1 MVKTNDSQQKFTLPE
16 IIVEGMRNDTVF
28 RYGASLEGLGV
39 EDAQIERRL
48 REANAQRCIPP
59 MEDSEVSRIVRSVL
73 SLRSGRPMGTGV
85 NSGAT
90 HERVDANLSQ
100 TEQAARQIEACFAAN
115 DIVTLITKF
124 GRNPEGKPL
133 PNGKPVSIPACTLIN
148 RLRNADSLDE
158 VFPDYDRE
166 AGILFYINP
175 MKINGRKNEDV
186 TVFRTALV
194 EYDDISKKEQVE
206 RLLDS
211 GLPILS
217 ITDSGNKSVHALVRV
232 DADNVSSYTKKVG
245 KLHKALEKKY
255 GSACDG
261 ATKNPA
267 RLSRLA
273 GAQRKDGVQQ
283 LLYTEVNLDANLD
296 DRIDALNTVTRDLG
310 TPSCNGVA
318 EQLIRMHGACMVEG
332 VPAIRKGDEYMFGQ
346 DAIFREVIGIYP
358 DARSGF
364 RKEVMSYIDL
374 MAPKKPQADPKY
386 IRFKN
391 GVLDIETLELTS
403 NNGTHLLLNEVPHD
417 WNPEAESELV
427 DKTFGS
433 IAQGNEAVIANLWEM
448 FGLSL
453 YRGHDVSR
461 MILLQGSGANG
472 KSTLLDMLKC
482 LLGVEN
488 CFSLPIHELGEKFQ
502 LVPAMGKLAL
512 IGDDIASDF
521 VNGKACAVMKKFV
534 TGEAVN
540 DQYKGG
546 ATFQFNPYATLIYSC
561 NEIPRFA
568 DGTFGFERRIHPIPL
583 TARFAPGSDGYD
595 PRLKQKLCAEECIEY
610 AIVKAVD
617 ALRAARERMG
627 LTPNS
632 LSERMRADILRD
644 NDPAGGFITEMTK
657 QGYVFLNKSNSM
669 VYGEFEDWCAAN
681 GYEPVS
687 KSKLSAKIRTNLGL
701 QSRSSNGVRVYLP
714 IKERTPRNA

>member
-90 HERVDANLSQ
+90 HERVDANLSL

-255 GSACDG
+255 GSPCDG

-332 VPAIRKGDEYMFGQ
+332 VPAIRKGGEYMFGQ

>member
-1 MVKTNDSQQKFTLPE
+1 MAKNNDSTKDFTLPVT
-16 IIVEGMRNDTVF
+16 IHEGERNNTVF
-28 RYGASLEGLGV
+28 QYGVSLKKQRVSEAEIARMLK
-39 EDAQIERRL
+39 
-48 REANAQRCIPP
+48 EANESRCDPP
-59 MEDSEVSRIVRSVL
+59 MEASEVSQIIRNVV
-73 SLRSGRPMGTGV
+73 SLHSGHPIGTGK
-85 NSGAT
+85 SPSALT
-90 HERVDANLSQ
+90 PLDSSLPP
-100 TEQAARQIEACFAAN
+100 TEQAARQIESCFATE

-124 GRNPEGKPL
+124 GRNPEGKPI

-148 RLRNADSLDE
+148 KLRNADSLDE

-186 TVFRTALV
+186 TVFRTALI

-255 GSACDG
+255 GSPCDV

-332 VPAIRKGDEYMFGQ
+332 VPAIRKGGEYMFGQ

>member
-1 MVKTNDSQQKFTLPE
+1 MAKNNDSTKDFTLPVT
-16 IIVEGMRNDTVF
+16 IHEGERNNTVF
-28 RYGASLEGLGV
+28 QYGVSLKKQRVSEAEIARMLK
-39 EDAQIERRL
+39 
-48 REANAQRCIPP
+48 EANESRCDPP
-59 MEDSEVSRIVRSVL
+59 MEASEVSQIIRNVV
-73 SLRSGRPMGTGV
+73 SLHSGHPIGTGK
-85 NSGAT
+85 SPSALT
-90 HERVDANLSQ
+90 PLDSSLSP
-100 TEQAARQIEACFAAN
+100 TEQAARQIESCFATE

-124 GRNPEGKPL
+124 GRNPEGKPI

-148 RLRNADSLDE
+148 KLRNADSLDE

-186 TVFRTALV
+186 TVFRTALI

-255 GSACDG
+255 GSPCDV

-267 RLSRLA
+267 LLSRLA

-332 VPAIRKGDEYMFGQ
+332 VPAIRKGGEYMFGQ

>member
-482 LLGVEN
+482 LLGIEN

>member
-1 MVKTNDSQQKFTLPE
+1 MAKNNDSTKDFTLPVT
-16 IIVEGMRNDTVF
+16 IHEGERNNTVF
-28 RYGASLEGLGV
+28 QYGVSLKKQRVGEAEIARMLK
-39 EDAQIERRL
+39 
-48 REANAQRCIPP
+48 EANESRCDPP
-59 MEDSEVSRIVRSVL
+59 MEASEVSQIIRNVV
-73 SLRSGRPMGTGV
+73 SLHSGHPIGTGK
-85 NSGAT
+85 SPSALT
-90 HERVDANLSQ
+90 PLDSSLSP
-100 TEQAARQIEACFAAN
+100 TEQAARQIESCFATE

-124 GRNPEGKPL
+124 GRNPGGEPI

-186 TVFRTALV
+186 TVFRTALI

-255 GSACDG
+255 GSPCDV

-283 LLYTEVNLDANLD
+283 LLYTEVNLDADLD
-296 DRIDALNTVTRDLG
+296 DRIDALNTITRDLG

-318 EQLIRMHGACMVEG
+318 AQLIRMHGACMVEG
-332 VPAIRKGDEYMFGQ
+332 VPAIRKGGEYMFGQ

-427 DKTFGS
+427 DETFGS

-472 KSTLLDMLKC
+472 KSPLLDMLKC

-546 ATFQFNPYATLIYSC
+546 ATFQFSPYATLIYSC

-583 TARFAPGSDGYD
+583 TARFTPGSDGYD

-632 LSERMRADILRD
+632 LFERMRADILRD

-701 QSRSSNGVRVYLP
+701 QSRPISGTRVYLGGL
-714 IKERTPRNA
+714 AF

>member
-85 NSGAT
+85 NRGAT
-90 HERVDANLSQ
+90 HERIDANLSQ

-232 DADNVSSYTKKVG
+232 DADNVSSYMKKVG

-255 GSACDG
+255 GSPCDG

-332 VPAIRKGDEYMFGQ
+332 VPAIRKGGEYMFGQ

-701 QSRSSNGVRVYLP
+701 QSRPISGTRVYLP
-714 IKERTPRNA
+714 IKG

>member
-16 IIVEGMRNDTVF
+16 VIVEGMRNDTVF

-39 EDAQIERRL
+39 EDAQIKRRL

-85 NSGAT
+85 NRGAT
-90 HERVDANLSQ
+90 HERIDANLSQ

-115 DIVTLITKF
+115 DIVVLITKF

-133 PNGKPVSIPACTLIN
+133 PNGEPVSIPACTLIN

-158 VFPDYDRE
+158 VFPGYDRE

-175 MKINGRKNEDV
+175 MKINGRKNGDV
-186 TVFRTALV
+186 TAFRTALI
-194 EYDDISKKEQVE
+194 EYADISKEEQVE

-232 DADNVSSYTKKVG
+232 DAGSASSYKKKVG

-255 GSACDG
+255 GSPCDG
-261 ATKNPA
+261 ANKNPA

-273 GAQRKDGVQQ
+273 GAQRKGGVQQ
-283 LLYTEVNLDANLD
+283 LLYTEVNLDADLD
-296 DRIDALNTVTRDLG
+296 DSIDALDAIARDSE

-332 VPAIRKGDEYMFGQ
+332 VPAIRKGGEYMFGQ

-391 GVLDIETLELTS
+391 GVLDIETLELTP

-433 IAQGNEAVIANLWEM
+433 IAQGDEAVIANLWEM

-482 LLGVEN
+482 LLGVDN

-546 ATFQFNPYATLIYSC
+546 ATFQFSPYATLIYSC

-568 DGTFGFERRIHPIPL
+568 DSTFGFERRIHPIPL
-583 TARFAPGSDGYD
+583 TARFTPDSEGYD
-595 PRLKQKLCAEECIEY
+595 PCLKRKLCAEACIEY
-610 AIVKAVD
+610 AIVRAVE
-617 ALRAARERMG
+617 ALRGARERMG
-627 LTPNS
+627 LTPNR

-644 NDPAGGFITEMTK
+644 NDPAGGFIAEMTK
-657 QGYVFLNKSNSM
+657 RGYTFLNKTNAE
-669 VYGEFEDWCAAN
+669 VYGEFEGWCAAN
-681 GYEPVS
+681 GYEPVN
-687 KSKLSAKIRTNLGL
+687 KNKLSAKIKSKLGL
-701 QSRSSNGVRVYLP
+701 QTRPTNGVRIYLP
-714 IKERTPRNA
+714 IAEKND

>member
-255 GSACDG
+255 GSPCDG

-332 VPAIRKGDEYMFGQ
+332 VPAIRKGGEYMFGQ

-701 QSRSSNGVRVYLP
+701 QSRPISGTRVYLP
-714 IKERTPRNA
+714 IKG

>member
-1 MVKTNDSQQKFTLPE
+1 MAKNNDSTKDFTLPVT
-16 IIVEGMRNDTVF
+16 IHEGERNNTVF
-28 RYGASLEGLGV
+28 QYGVSLKKQRVSEAEIARMLK
-39 EDAQIERRL
+39 
-48 REANAQRCIPP
+48 EANESRCDPP
-59 MEDSEVSRIVRSVL
+59 MEASEVSQIIRNVV
-73 SLRSGRPMGTGV
+73 SLHSGHPIGTGK
-85 NSGAT
+85 SPSALT
-90 HERVDANLSQ
+90 PLDSSLSP
-100 TEQAARQIEACFAAN
+100 TEQAARQIESCFATE

-124 GRNPEGKPL
+124 GRNPEGKPI

-148 RLRNADSLDE
+148 KLRNADSLDE

-186 TVFRTALV
+186 TVFRTALI

-255 GSACDG
+255 GSPCDV

-332 VPAIRKGDEYMFGQ
+332 VPAIRKGGEYMFGQ

-364 RKEVMSYIDL
+364 RKEVMSYLDL
-374 MAPKKPQADPKY
+374 MAPKKPQADPRY

-391 GVLDIETLELTS
+391 GVLDIETLELTP
-403 NNGTHLLLNEVPHD
+403 NDGTHLLLNEVPHD
-417 WNPEAESELV
+417 WKPDAESELV
-427 DKTFGS
+427 DETFSS
-433 IAQGNEAVIANLWEM
+433 IAQGDKAVVANLWEL

-482 LLGVEN
+482 LLGVDN

-657 QGYVFLNKSNSM
+657 QGYAFLNKTNSM
-669 VYGEFEDWCAAN
+669 VYGEFEDWCAVN

-687 KSKLSAKIRTNLGL
+687 KSKLSAKIRTKLGL
-701 QSRSSNGVRVYLP
+701 QSRPISGTRVYLP
-714 IKERTPRNA
+714 IKG

>member
-482 LLGVEN
+482 LLGIEN

-595 PRLKQKLCAEECIEY
+595 PRLKQKLYAEECIEY

>member
-124 GRNPEGKPL
+124 GRNPEGKPI

-148 RLRNADSLDE
+148 KLRNADSLDE

-186 TVFRTALV
+186 TVFRTALI

-255 GSACDG
+255 GSPCDV

-332 VPAIRKGDEYMFGQ
+332 VPAIRKGGEYMFGQ

>member
-255 GSACDG
+255 GSPCDG

-332 VPAIRKGDEYMFGQ
+332 VPAIRKGGEYMFGQ
-346 DAIFREVIGIYP
+346 DAIFREVISIYP

-583 TARFAPGSDGYD
+583 IARFAPGSDGYD

-610 AIVKAVD
+610 ATVKAVD

>member
-1 MVKTNDSQQKFTLPE
+1 MAKNNDSTKDFTLPVT
-16 IIVEGMRNDTVF
+16 IHEGERNNTVF
-28 RYGASLEGLGV
+28 QYGVSLKKQRVGEAEIARMLK
-39 EDAQIERRL
+39 
-48 REANAQRCIPP
+48 EANESRCDPP
-59 MEDSEVSRIVRSVL
+59 MEASEVSQIIRNVV
-73 SLRSGRPMGTGV
+73 SLHSGHPIGTGK
-85 NSGAT
+85 SPSALT
-90 HERVDANLSQ
+90 PLDSSLSP
-100 TEQAARQIEACFAAN
+100 TEQAARQIESCFATE

-124 GRNPEGKPL
+124 GRNPEGEPI

-186 TVFRTALV
+186 TVFRTALI

-255 GSACDG
+255 GSPCDG

-332 VPAIRKGDEYMFGQ
+332 VPAIRKGGEYMFGQ

-502 LVPAMGKLAL
+502 LVPAMGKPAL

>member
-28 RYGASLEGLGV
+28 RYGASLEGLGI

-73 SLRSGRPMGTGV
+73 SLRSGRPMSTGV
-85 NSGAT
+85 NRGAT
-90 HERVDANLSQ
+90 HERIDANLSQ

-124 GRNPEGKPL
+124 GRNPEGKPI

-148 RLRNADSLDE
+148 KLRNADSLDE

-186 TVFRTALV
+186 TAFRTALI

-255 GSACDG
+255 GSPCDV

-318 EQLIRMHGACMVEG
+318 EQLIRMHDACMVEG
-332 VPAIRKGDEYMFGQ
+332 VPAIRKGGEYMFGQ

>member
-1 MVKTNDSQQKFTLPE
+1 MAKNNDSTKDFTLPVT
-16 IIVEGMRNDTVF
+16 IHEGERNNTVF
-28 RYGASLEGLGV
+28 QYGVSLKKQRVGEAEIARMLK
-39 EDAQIERRL
+39 
-48 REANAQRCIPP
+48 EANESRCDPP
-59 MEDSEVSRIVRSVL
+59 MEASEVSQIIRNVV
-73 SLRSGRPMGTGV
+73 SLHSGHPIGTGK
-85 NSGAT
+85 SPSALT
-90 HERVDANLSQ
+90 PLDSSLSP
-100 TEQAARQIEACFAAN
+100 TEQAARQIESCFATE

-124 GRNPEGKPL
+124 GRNPGGEPI

-186 TVFRTALV
+186 TVFRTALI

-255 GSACDG
+255 GSPCDG

-283 LLYTEVNLDANLD
+283 LLYTEVNLDADLD

-332 VPAIRKGDEYMFGQ
+332 VPAIRKGGEYMFGQ

-583 TARFAPGSDGYD
+583 TARFAPGSGGYD

>member
-1 MVKTNDSQQKFTLPE
+1 MAKNNDSTKDFTLPVT
-16 IIVEGMRNDTVF
+16 IHEGERNNTVF
-28 RYGASLEGLGV
+28 QYGVSLKKQRVSEAEIARMLK
-39 EDAQIERRL
+39 
-48 REANAQRCIPP
+48 EANESRCDPP
-59 MEDSEVSRIVRSVL
+59 MEASEVSQIIRNVV
-73 SLRSGRPMGTGV
+73 SLHSGHPIGTGK
-85 NSGAT
+85 SPSALT
-90 HERVDANLSQ
+90 PLDSSLSP
-100 TEQAARQIEACFAAN
+100 TEQAARQIESCFATE

-124 GRNPEGKPL
+124 GRNPEGKPI

-148 RLRNADSLDE
+148 KLRNADSLDE

-186 TVFRTALV
+186 TVFRTALI

-255 GSACDG
+255 GSPCDV

-332 VPAIRKGDEYMFGQ
+332 VPAIRKGGEYMFGQ

-364 RKEVMSYIDL
+364 RKEVMSYLDL
-374 MAPKKPQADPKY
+374 MAPKKPQADPRY

-391 GVLDIETLELTS
+391 GVLDIETLELTP
-403 NNGTHLLLNEVPHD
+403 NDGTHLLLNEVPHD
-417 WNPEAESELV
+417 WKPDAESELV
-427 DKTFGS
+427 DETFSS
-433 IAQGNEAVIANLWEM
+433 IAQGDKAVVANLWEM

-482 LLGVEN
+482 LLGVDN

-657 QGYVFLNKSNSM
+657 QGYAFLNKTNSM
-669 VYGEFEDWCAAN
+669 VYGEFEDWCAVN

-687 KSKLSAKIRTNLGL
+687 KSKLSAKIRTKLGL
-701 QSRSSNGVRVYLP
+701 QSRPISGTRVYLP
-714 IKERTPRNA
+714 IKG

>member
-28 RYGASLEGLGV
+28 RYGASLEGLGI

-85 NSGAT
+85 NRGAT
-90 HERVDANLSQ
+90 HERIDANLSQ

-124 GRNPEGKPL
+124 GRNPEGKPI

-148 RLRNADSLDE
+148 KLRNADSLDE

-186 TVFRTALV
+186 TVFRTALI

-255 GSACDG
+255 GSPCDV

-332 VPAIRKGDEYMFGQ
+332 VPAIRKGGEYMFGQ

-364 RKEVMSYIDL
+364 RKEVMSYI
-374 MAPKKPQADPKY
+374 
-386 IRFKN
+386 
-391 GVLDIETLELTS
+391 
-403 NNGTHLLLNEVPHD
+403 
-417 WNPEAESELV
+417 
-427 DKTFGS
+427 
-433 IAQGNEAVIANLWEM
+433 
-448 FGLSL
+448 
-453 YRGHDVSR
+453 
-461 MILLQGSGANG
+461 
-472 KSTLLDMLKC
+472 C
-482 LLGVEN
+482 LLYT
-488 CFSLPIHELGEKFQ
+488 SP
-502 LVPAMGKLAL
+502 
-512 IGDDIASDF
+512 S
-521 VNGKACAVMKKFV
+521 
-534 TGEAVN
+534 
-540 DQYKGG
+540 
-546 ATFQFNPYATLIYSC
+546 
-561 NEIPRFA
+561 PR
-568 DGTFGFERRIHPIPL
+568 D
-583 TARFAPGSDGYD
+583 
-595 PRLKQKLCAEECIEY
+595 
-610 AIVKAVD
+610 
-617 ALRAARERMG
+617 
-627 LTPNS
+627 
-632 LSERMRADILRD
+632 
-644 NDPAGGFITEMTK
+644 
-657 QGYVFLNKSNSM
+657 
-669 VYGEFEDWCAAN
+669 
-681 GYEPVS
+681 
-687 KSKLSAKIRTNLGL
+687 
-701 QSRSSNGVRVYLP
+701 
-714 IKERTPRNA
+714 

>member
-1 MVKTNDSQQKFTLPE
+1 MAKNNDSTKDFTLPVT
-16 IIVEGMRNDTVF
+16 IHEGERNNTVF
-28 RYGASLEGLGV
+28 QYGVSLKKQRVSEAEIARMLK
-39 EDAQIERRL
+39 
-48 REANAQRCIPP
+48 EANESRCDPP
-59 MEDSEVSRIVRSVL
+59 MEASEVSQIIRNVV
-73 SLRSGRPMGTGV
+73 SLHSGHPIGTGK
-85 NSGAT
+85 SPSALT
-90 HERVDANLSQ
+90 PLDSSLSP
-100 TEQAARQIEACFAAN
+100 TEQAARQIESCFATE

-124 GRNPEGKPL
+124 GRNPEGKPI

-148 RLRNADSLDE
+148 KLRNADSLDE

-186 TVFRTALV
+186 TVFRTALI

-255 GSACDG
+255 GSPCDV

-332 VPAIRKGDEYMFGQ
+332 VPAIRKGGEYMFGQ

>member
-255 GSACDG
+255 GSPCDG

-332 VPAIRKGDEYMFGQ
+332 VPAIRKGGEYMFGQ

-701 QSRSSNGVRVYLP
+701 QSKSSNGVRVYLP

>member
-28 RYGASLEGLGV
+28 RYGASLEGLGI

-85 NSGAT
+85 NRGAT
-90 HERVDANLSQ
+90 HERIDANLSQ

-124 GRNPEGKPL
+124 GRNPEGKPI

-186 TVFRTALV
+186 TVFRTALI

-255 GSACDG
+255 GSPCDG

-332 VPAIRKGDEYMFGQ
+332 VPAIRKGGEYMFGQ

-427 DKTFGS
+427 DETFGS

-546 ATFQFNPYATLIYSC
+546 ATFQFSPYATLIYSC

>member
-1 MVKTNDSQQKFTLPE
+1 MVKTNDSKQKFTLPE

-255 GSACDG
+255 GSPCDG

-332 VPAIRKGDEYMFGQ
+332 VPAIRKGGEYMFGQ

-701 QSRSSNGVRVYLP
+701 QSRPISGTRVYLP
-714 IKERTPRNA
+714 IKG

>member
-1 MVKTNDSQQKFTLPE
+1 MAKNNDSTKDFTLPVT
-16 IIVEGMRNDTVF
+16 IHEGERNNTVF
-28 RYGASLEGLGV
+28 QYGVSLKKQRVSEAEIARMLK
-39 EDAQIERRL
+39 
-48 REANAQRCIPP
+48 EANESRCDPP
-59 MEDSEVSRIVRSVL
+59 MEASEVSQIIRNVV
-73 SLRSGRPMGTGV
+73 SLHSGHPIGTGK
-85 NSGAT
+85 SPSALT
-90 HERVDANLSQ
+90 PLDSSLSP
-100 TEQAARQIEACFAAN
+100 TEQAARQIESCFATE

-124 GRNPEGKPL
+124 GRNPEGKPI

-148 RLRNADSLDE
+148 KLRNADSLDE

-186 TVFRTALV
+186 TAFRTALI

-255 GSACDG
+255 GSPCDV

-332 VPAIRKGDEYMFGQ
+332 VPAIRKGGEYMFGQ

>member
-1 MVKTNDSQQKFTLPE
+1 MAKNNDSTKDFTLPVT
-16 IIVEGMRNDTVF
+16 IHEGERNNTVF
-28 RYGASLEGLGV
+28 QYGVSLKKQRVSEAEIARMLK
-39 EDAQIERRL
+39 
-48 REANAQRCIPP
+48 EANESRCDPP
-59 MEDSEVSRIVRSVL
+59 MEASEVSQIIRNVV
-73 SLRSGRPMGTGV
+73 SLHSGHPIGTGK
-85 NSGAT
+85 SPSALT
-90 HERVDANLSQ
+90 PLDSSLPP
-100 TEQAARQIEACFAAN
+100 TEQAARQIESCFATE

-124 GRNPEGKPL
+124 GRNPEGKPI

-148 RLRNADSLDE
+148 KFRNADSLDE

-186 TVFRTALV
+186 TVFRTALI

-255 GSACDG
+255 GSPCDV

-332 VPAIRKGDEYMFGQ
+332 VPAIRKGGEYMFGQ

>member
-28 RYGASLEGLGV
+28 RYGASLEGLGI

-85 NSGAT
+85 NRGAT
-90 HERVDANLSQ
+90 HERIDANLSQ

-124 GRNPEGKPL
+124 GRNPEGKPI

-148 RLRNADSLDE
+148 KLRNADSLDE

-186 TVFRTALV
+186 TVFRTALI

-255 GSACDG
+255 GSPCDV
-261 ATKNPA
+261 AAKNPA

-332 VPAIRKGDEYMFGQ
+332 VPAIRKGGEYMFGQ

-427 DKTFGS
+427 DKTFDS

-583 TARFAPGSDGYD
+583 TARFAPVSDGYD

>member
-255 GSACDG
+255 GSPCDG

-318 EQLIRMHGACMVEG
+318 EQLIRIHGACMVEG
-332 VPAIRKGDEYMFGQ
+332 VPAIRKGGEYMFGQ

-701 QSRSSNGVRVYLP
+701 QSRPISGTRVYLP
-714 IKERTPRNA
+714 IKG

>member
-255 GSACDG
+255 GSPCDG

-332 VPAIRKGDEYMFGQ
+332 VPAIRKGGEYMFGQ

-714 IKERTPRNA
+714 IKERTPGNA

>member
-1 MVKTNDSQQKFTLPE
+1 MVKTNDSQQIFTLPE

-255 GSACDG
+255 GSPCDG

-332 VPAIRKGDEYMFGQ
+332 VPAIRKGGEYMFGQ

-701 QSRSSNGVRVYLP
+701 QSRPISGTRVYLP
-714 IKERTPRNA
+714 IKG

>member
-1 MVKTNDSQQKFTLPE
+1 MAKNNDSTKDFTLPVT
-16 IIVEGMRNDTVF
+16 IHEGERNNTVF
-28 RYGASLEGLGV
+28 QYGVSLKKQRVSEAEIARMLK
-39 EDAQIERRL
+39 
-48 REANAQRCIPP
+48 EANESRCDPP
-59 MEDSEVSRIVRSVL
+59 MEASEVSQIIRNVV
-73 SLRSGRPMGTGV
+73 SLHSGHPIGTGK
-85 NSGAT
+85 SPSALT
-90 HERVDANLSQ
+90 PLDSSLSP
-100 TEQAARQIEACFAAN
+100 TEQAARQIESCFATE

-124 GRNPEGKPL
+124 GRNPEGKPI

-148 RLRNADSLDE
+148 KLRNADSLDE

-186 TVFRTALV
+186 TVFRTALI

-255 GSACDG
+255 GSPCDV

-273 GAQRKDGVQQ
+273 GAQREDGVQQ

-332 VPAIRKGDEYMFGQ
+332 VPAIRKGGEYMFGQ

>member
-1 MVKTNDSQQKFTLPE
+1 MAKNNDSTKDFTLPVT
-16 IIVEGMRNDTVF
+16 IHEGERNNTVF
-28 RYGASLEGLGV
+28 QYGVSLKKQRVSEAEIARMLK
-39 EDAQIERRL
+39 
-48 REANAQRCIPP
+48 EANESRCDPP
-59 MEDSEVSRIVRSVL
+59 MEASEVSQIIRNVV
-73 SLRSGRPMGTGV
+73 SLHSGHPIGTGK
-85 NSGAT
+85 SPSALT
-90 HERVDANLSQ
+90 PLDSSLSP
-100 TEQAARQIEACFAAN
+100 TEQAARQIESCFATE

-124 GRNPEGKPL
+124 GRNPEGKPI

-148 RLRNADSLDE
+148 KLRNADSLDE

-166 AGILFYINP
+166 AGVLFYINP

-186 TVFRTALV
+186 TVFRTALI

-255 GSACDG
+255 GSPCDV

-332 VPAIRKGDEYMFGQ
+332 VPAIRKGGEYMFGQ

-364 RKEVMSYIDL
+364 RKEVMSYLDL
-374 MAPKKPQADPKY
+374 MAPKKPQADPRY

-391 GVLDIETLELTS
+391 GVLDIETLELTP
-403 NNGTHLLLNEVPHD
+403 NDGTHLLLNEVPHD
-417 WNPEAESELV
+417 WKPDAESELV
-427 DKTFGS
+427 DETFSS
-433 IAQGNEAVIANLWEM
+433 IAQGDKAVVANLWEM

-482 LLGVEN
+482 LLGVDN

-657 QGYVFLNKSNSM
+657 QGYAFLNKTNSM
-669 VYGEFEDWCAAN
+669 VYGEFEDWCAVN

-687 KSKLSAKIRTNLGL
+687 KSKLSAKIRTKLGL
-701 QSRSSNGVRVYLP
+701 QSRPISGTRVYLP
-714 IKERTPRNA
+714 IKG

>member
-1 MVKTNDSQQKFTLPE
+1 MAKNNDSTKDFTLPVT
-16 IIVEGMRNDTVF
+16 IHEGERNNTVF
-28 RYGASLEGLGV
+28 QYGVSLKKQRVGEAEIARMLK
-39 EDAQIERRL
+39 
-48 REANAQRCIPP
+48 EANESRCDPP
-59 MEDSEVSRIVRSVL
+59 MEASEVSQIIRNVV
-73 SLRSGRPMGTGV
+73 SLHSGHPIGTGK
-85 NSGAT
+85 SPSALT
-90 HERVDANLSQ
+90 PLDSSLSP
-100 TEQAARQIEACFAAN
+100 TEQAARQIESCFATE
-115 DIVTLITKF
+115 DIVTLIAKF
-124 GRNPEGKPL
+124 GRNPEGEPI

-186 TVFRTALV
+186 TVFRTALI

-255 GSACDG
+255 GSPCDG

-332 VPAIRKGDEYMFGQ
+332 VPAIRKGGEYMFGQ

-595 PRLKQKLCAEECIEY
+595 PRLKQKLRAEECIEY

-701 QSRSSNGVRVYLP
+701 QSRPISGTRVYLP
-714 IKERTPRNA
+714 IKG

>member
-1 MVKTNDSQQKFTLPE
+1 MAKNNDSTKDFTLPVT
-16 IIVEGMRNDTVF
+16 IHEGERNNTVF
-28 RYGASLEGLGV
+28 QYGVSLKKQRVGEAEIARMLK
-39 EDAQIERRL
+39 
-48 REANAQRCIPP
+48 EANESRCDPP
-59 MEDSEVSRIVRSVL
+59 MEASEVSQIIRNVV
-73 SLRSGRPMGTGV
+73 SLHSGHPIGTGK
-85 NSGAT
+85 SPSALT
-90 HERVDANLSQ
+90 PLDSSLSP
-100 TEQAARQIEACFAAN
+100 TEQAARQIESCFATE

-124 GRNPEGKPL
+124 GRNPEGKPI
-133 PNGKPVSIPACTLIN
+133 PTGKPVSIPACTLIN

-186 TVFRTALV
+186 TVFRTALI

-232 DADNVSSYTKKVG
+232 DADNISSYTKKVG

-255 GSACDG
+255 GSPCDV

-283 LLYTEVNLDANLD
+283 LLYTEVNLDADLG

-310 TPSCNGVA
+310 APSCNGVA

-332 VPAIRKGDEYMFGQ
+332 VPAIRKDGEYSFGQ
-346 DAIFREVIGIYP
+346 DAIFREIIGIYP

-364 RKEVMSYIDL
+364 RKEVMSYLDL
-374 MAPKKPQADPKY
+374 MAPKKPQADPRY

-391 GVLDIETLELTS
+391 GVLDIETLELTP
-403 NNGTHLLLNEVPHD
+403 NDGTHLLLNEVPHD
-417 WNPEAESELV
+417 WKPDAESELV
-427 DKTFGS
+427 DETFSS
-433 IAQGNEAVIANLWEM
+433 IAQGDKAVVANLWEM

-583 TARFAPGSDGYD
+583 TARFTPGSDGYD
-595 PRLKQKLCAEECIEY
+595 PRLKQRLCAEECIEY

-657 QGYVFLNKSNSM
+657 QGYVFLDKTNSM

>member
-245 KLHKALEKKY
+245 KLHKALEKNY

-482 LLGVEN
+482 LLGIEN
-488 CFSLPIHELGEKFQ
+488 CFSPHSRTRREVSARPCDGQTRADRRRHRERFRQREGVRRDEEVRHRGGRQRPVQGRRNVPVQPVCDAHI
-502 LVPAMGKLAL
+502 LVQRDSAL
-512 IGDDIASDF
+512 RGRHVRVRAANPPDSADSEIRARLRR
-521 VNGKACAVMKKFV
+521 VRPTPQA
-534 TGEAVN
+534 EAVRRGMHRVC
-540 DQYKGG
+540 DRQGG
-546 ATFQFNPYATLIYSC
+546 RCPSSRTRAH
-561 NEIPRFA
+561 
-568 DGTFGFERRIHPIPL
+568 G
-583 TARFAPGSDGYD
+583 
-595 PRLKQKLCAEECIEY
+595 
-610 AIVKAVD
+610 VD
-617 ALRAARERMG
+617 AQQPVREDEG
-627 LTPNS
+627 GH
-632 LSERMRADILRD
+632 
-644 NDPAGGFITEMTK
+644 PAGQRPCGWVHHRDDQTRLCLPQQE
-657 QGYVFLNKSNSM
+657 QL
-669 VYGEFEDWCAAN
+669 YGLRRVRGLVRRQRLRTGQQEQAVGQNQNES
-681 GYEPVS
+681 GTPVE
-687 KSKLSAKIRTNLGL
+687 I
-701 QSRSSNGVRVYLP
+701 
-714 IKERTPRNA
+714 E

>member
-1 MVKTNDSQQKFTLPE
+1 MAKNNDSTKDFTLPVT
-16 IIVEGMRNDTVF
+16 IHEGERNNTVF
-28 RYGASLEGLGV
+28 QYGVSLKKQRVSEAEIARMLK
-39 EDAQIERRL
+39 
-48 REANAQRCIPP
+48 EANESRCDPP
-59 MEDSEVSRIVRSVL
+59 MEASEVSQIIRNVVGL
-73 SLRSGRPMGTGV
+73 HSGHPIGTGK
-85 NSGAT
+85 SPSALT
-90 HERVDANLSQ
+90 PLDSSLSP
-100 TEQAARQIEACFAAN
+100 TEQAARQIESCFATE

-124 GRNPEGKPL
+124 GRNPEGKPI

-148 RLRNADSLDE
+148 KLRNADSLDE

-186 TVFRTALV
+186 TVFRTALI

-255 GSACDG
+255 GSPCDV

-332 VPAIRKGDEYMFGQ
+332 VPAIRKGGEYMFGQ

>member
-255 GSACDG
+255 GSPCDG

-332 VPAIRKGDEYMFGQ
+332 VPAIRKGGEYMFGQ

>member
-28 RYGASLEGLGV
+28 RYGASLEGLGI

-85 NSGAT
+85 NRGAT
-90 HERVDANLSQ
+90 HERIDANLSQ

-115 DIVTLITKF
+115 DIVVLITKF

-133 PNGKPVSIPACTLIN
+133 PNGEPVSIPACTLIN
-148 RLRNADSLDE
+148 KLRNADSLDE

-186 TVFRTALV
+186 TVFRTALI

-255 GSACDG
+255 GSPCDV

-332 VPAIRKGDEYMFGQ
+332 VPAIRKGGEYMFGQ

-568 DGTFGFERRIHPIPL
+568 VGTFGFERRIHPIPL

>member
-1 MVKTNDSQQKFTLPE
+1 MAKNNDSTRDFTLPVT
-16 IIVEGMRNDTVF
+16 IHEGERNNTVF
-28 RYGASLEGLGV
+28 QYGVSLKKQRVSEAEIARMLK
-39 EDAQIERRL
+39 
-48 REANAQRCIPP
+48 EANESRCDPP
-59 MEDSEVSRIVRSVL
+59 MEASEVSQIIRNVV
-73 SLRSGRPMGTGV
+73 SLHSGHPIGTGK
-85 NSGAT
+85 SPSALT
-90 HERVDANLSQ
+90 PLDSSLSP
-100 TEQAARQIEACFAAN
+100 TEQAARQIESCFATE

-124 GRNPEGKPL
+124 GRNPEGKPI

-148 RLRNADSLDE
+148 KLRNADSLDE

-186 TVFRTALV
+186 TVFRTALI

-255 GSACDG
+255 GSPCDV

-332 VPAIRKGDEYMFGQ
+332 VPAIRKGGEYMFGQ

-364 RKEVMSYIDL
+364 RKEVMSYLDL
-374 MAPKKPQADPKY
+374 MAPKKPQADPRY

-391 GVLDIETLELTS
+391 GVLDIETLELTP
-403 NNGTHLLLNEVPHD
+403 NDGTHLLLNEVPHD
-417 WNPEAESELV
+417 WKPDAESELV
-427 DKTFGS
+427 DETFSS
-433 IAQGNEAVIANLWEM
+433 IAQGDKAVVANLWEM

-482 LLGVEN
+482 LLGVDN

-657 QGYVFLNKSNSM
+657 QGYAFLNKTNSM
-669 VYGEFEDWCAAN
+669 VYGEFEDWCAVN

-687 KSKLSAKIRTNLGL
+687 KSKLSAKIRTKLGL
-701 QSRSSNGVRVYLP
+701 QSRPISGTRVYLP
-714 IKERTPRNA
+714 IKG

>member
-273 GAQRKDGVQQ
+273 GAQRKDGVQR

-482 LLGVEN
+482 LLGIEN